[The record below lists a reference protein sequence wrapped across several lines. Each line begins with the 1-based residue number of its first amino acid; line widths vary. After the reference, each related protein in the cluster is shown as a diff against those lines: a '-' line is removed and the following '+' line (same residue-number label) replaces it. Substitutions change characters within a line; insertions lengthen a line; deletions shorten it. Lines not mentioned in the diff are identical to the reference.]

1 MSTHT
6 TGPKRTER
14 ADQKGDAN
22 YQISVNVFFFYY
34 YFFSVYSTF
43 VYLNRSE
50 LNGTAQYR
58 GTIVSCY
65 QLEKPSEQAEKT
77 FNSLL
82 KFRAHSHARIV
93 LTNPIQPTVSALP
106 VRSFSFGFSLHQKKK
121 NEGDFSYRSTPAQT
135 YISTGQD
142 KIMVAFKC
150 RS

>member
-6 TGPKRTER
+6 TGPKRAER

-22 YQISVNVFFFYY
+22 YQISANVFFLLL
-34 YFFSVYSTF
+34 FFSVYSTF

-93 LTNPIQPTVSALP
+93 LTNPI
-106 VRSFSFGFSLHQKKK
+106 
-121 NEGDFSYRSTPAQT
+121 
-135 YISTGQD
+135 
-142 KIMVAFKC
+142 
-150 RS
+150 